1 LDHNLNKAGSKM
13 SRNSNFEDASDRQDQ
28 RSLIS
33 DGGGDHPFDVQN
45 SYRGHYY
52 LTSAVSDAGAPE
64 EIGSTDDTTMVSP
77 SLIFRII

>member
-1 LDHNLNKAGSKM
+1 VDHNRNKAGIKM

-45 SYRGHYY
+45 SYHGHY
-52 LTSAVSDAGAPE
+52 LTSAVADTVAPE
-64 EIGSTDDTTMVSP
+64 EIGSTDGTMMVSS